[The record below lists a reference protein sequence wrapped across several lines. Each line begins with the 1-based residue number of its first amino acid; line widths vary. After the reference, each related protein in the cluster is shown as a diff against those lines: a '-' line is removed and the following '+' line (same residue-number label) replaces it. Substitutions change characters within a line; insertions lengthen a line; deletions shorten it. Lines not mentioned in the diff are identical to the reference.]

1 MVVRPEM
8 APDEFLRLMEKR
20 GVFHLLVVEDSGRS
34 LRMISVTDLLQVIAS
49 DHKARAGMFES
60 FLFPQRG
67 RLILPGG
74 ASVNFSR

>member
-1 MVVRPEM
+1 VVVRPEM

-34 LRMISVTDLLQVIAS
+34 LGMISVADLLQVIAS